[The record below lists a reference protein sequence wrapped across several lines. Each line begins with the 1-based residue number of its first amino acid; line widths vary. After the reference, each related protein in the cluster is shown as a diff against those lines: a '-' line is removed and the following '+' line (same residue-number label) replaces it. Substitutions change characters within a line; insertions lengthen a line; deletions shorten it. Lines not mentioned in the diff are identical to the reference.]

1 MRLKLENARYNT
13 LHGTQ
18 YDTRSGVKAFD
29 LDITDLD
36 GGINNGKPFP
46 YTYVDN
52 KTSNSE
58 IGKFIKENMN
68 TLTIANYQPDPDPE
82 VTLYIYRQ
90 CMKQDIDED
99 FNAYVTKYDA
109 VFFDN
114 DLFSYSQDSITI
126 ITGLI
131 GCYESQVAENK
142 IAETDAVHEYISN
155 TNARHKLSYKQLKE
169 LRNLMVLRYSE
180 NKLHARSL
188 KDKIE
193 SAQTVAEIKAVVWDL
208 WHL

>member
-1 MRLKLENARYNT
+1 MNLKLENARYST
-13 LHGTQ
+13 IHGTRANV
-18 YDTRSGVKAFD
+18 RSGIMTFD
-29 LDITDLD
+29 VDITDLD
-36 GGINNGKPFP
+36 GKINNGKPFP
-46 YTYVDN
+46 YTYVD
-52 KTSNSE
+52 KEVTNSE
-58 IGKFIKENMN
+58 ISKFIKANMDK
-68 TLTIANYQPDPDPE
+68 LTIANYQPDPDPE
-82 VTLYIYRQ
+82 VTLSLYRQ
-90 CMKQDIDED
+90 CMKQDINED
-99 FNAYVTKYDA
+99 FNTYVTKYDA

-114 DLFSYSQDSITI
+114 DLFSYSQDSINI

-180 NKLHARSL
+180 IKLHARSL

-193 SAQTVAEIKAVVWDL
+193 SAKTVDEIKAVVWDL
-208 WHL
+208 WDI